1 MFDRIDRVLVR
12 FSTWSAGIFFVSTLV
27 VGFASDQSELIQ
39 RAIIPGVVLVIGVP
53 MLVLDRPRALPQL
66 IATGITIA
74 LFVGFLEP
82 FPNAEL
88 GLLAMGLAGVT
99 LIRRR
104 YVPYVATVGV
114 GLAAVSLWWQGDW
127 GLAVNSA
134 LVFVFAGSLVAWMKS
149 ELERGQSDFRSLFER
164 YRDLFSNAPI
174 PMWEFDLTET
184 KRGLTG
190 FSEDER
196 ADLPD
201 LTRAARVVAA
211 NREAIALFG
220 PETGTDPL
228 QTPLSEEAL
237 REVMG
242 FTSGRN
248 GLAEIQVDVDAGT
261 GKDRHLSVTI
271 APLGRVDEFG
281 PDGVLLSA
289 RDITEVVEAAR
300 ALEKLV
306 ESKDQFIATVSH
318 ELRTPITAV
327 VGLAQ
332 ELRDRFDEFDREE
345 IDEFVG
351 LVSDQGADVAHIVED
366 LLVAARA
373 EVGSLTLQIEDVD
386 LLAMMQSM
394 LNSEVSL
401 SSRVD
406 SAVVGADAGRVR
418 QIIRNLLANAV
429 RYGGPNRTVVIST
442 DNDWAYLEVRD
453 DGSPIEPESRERV
466 FDAYQSAGNVPG
478 RTGSVGLGLTVSRQL
493 ARLMGGDLT
502 YDHDGSESVFTLRL
516 PLAI

>member
-1 MFDRIDRVLVR
+1 MFDRVDMVLVR

-27 VGFASDQSELIQ
+27 VGFVSNQSELIQ
-39 RAIIPGVVLVIGVP
+39 RAIIPGVVLAIGVP
-53 MLVLDRPRALPQL
+53 MLLLDRPRALPQL
-66 IATGITIA
+66 IATAIAIA

-104 YVPYVATVGV
+104 YAPYIVTVGV

-134 LVFVFAGSLVAWMKS
+134 LVFVFAGSLFAWMKS
-149 ELERGQSDFRSLFER
+149 ELERGQRDFRSLFER

-184 KRGLTG
+184 KRGLAG
-190 FSEDER
+190 LAVGKR

-201 LTRAARVVAA
+201 LTRTARVVAA
-211 NREAIALFG
+211 NKEAIALFG
-220 PETGTDPL
+220 PETATDPL
-228 QTPLSEEAL
+228 QTPLSEEVL

-242 FTSGRN
+242 STSGGD
-248 GLAEIQVDVDAGT
+248 GLAELQVDVDAGT
-261 GKDRHLSVTI
+261 GDDRHLSVTI

-289 RDITEVVEAAR
+289 RDITDVVEAAR

-373 EVGSLTLQIEDVD
+373 EVGTLTLQIEEVD
-386 LLAMMQSM
+386 LLAMMHTM
-394 LNSEVSL
+394 PTDVSL

-429 RYGGPNRTVVIST
+429 RYGGPNSTVVIST
-442 DNDWAYLEVRD
+442 DSDWAYLEVRD
-453 DGSPIEPESRERV
+453 DGSPIEPESRERI